1 VKFRKRHPQRRAP
14 NPDLTPL
21 IDVVFQLLLFF
32 MLSSTFVVQ
41 TSIQI
46 EMPEA
51 EGATQLE
58 KKDLSVTLA
67 YGTDGPDGKGKIFVN
82 SDEIPSMEA
91 LTQRLSEEAQ
101 RQPDIQMLVRSDART
116 DTGRLVEVLGI
127 ATSVGIEK
135 YGIYAQPPEDG
146 R

>member
-1 VKFRKRHPQRRAP
+1 M
-14 NPDLTPL
+14 

-32 MLSSTFVVQ
+32 MLSATFVVQ

-51 EGATQLE
+51 EGATELE
-58 KKDLSVTLA
+58 DKDLSVTLA

-82 SDEIPSMEA
+82 NDEIASIEA
-91 LTQRLSEEAQ
+91 LTERLSQEVRA
-101 RQPDIQMLVRSDART
+101 QPDVQLLVRTDTRT

-127 ATSVGIEK
+127 ATSVGIER
-135 YGIYAQPPEDG
+135 YGISAQPPDSG

>member
-1 VKFRKRHPQRRAP
+1 MRFRERHAKRRSP

-46 EMPEA
+46 EMPQA
-51 EGATQLE
+51 EGATRLE
-58 KKDLSVTLA
+58 TKDVSVTLA

-82 SDEIPSMEA
+82 NDEIPSIED
-91 LTQRLSEEAQ
+91 LSRRLSQEAQ
-101 RQPDIQMLVRSDART
+101 RQPDLQLLVRTDSRT
-116 DTGRLVEVLGI
+116 DTGRLIEVLGI
-127 ATSVGIEK
+127 AGSVGIEK
-135 YGIYAQPPEDG
+135 YQLLAAPPDEG
-146 R
+146 